1 MYKFKKIS
9 AAGLLAIPLIP
20 LLVLFCLEVGRT
32 INRRQI
38 RAQME
43 TASLRKVL
51 LAEKDINWVE
61 EGRELAI
68 EGEMFD
74 VQSITRLPDG
84 MVELTGVFDERETQL
99 NKELEMHLKMKGVHK
114 AILSTIAAIQAVV
127 ADPFKP
133 EIPVSSEIASHFNT
147 AYGFAVTSFKEEVIT
162 PPPQVLRFL

>member
-1 MYKFKKIS
+1 M
-9 AAGLLAIPLIP
+9 
-20 LLVLFCLEVGRT
+20 GRT
-32 INRRQI
+32 FNRRQV

-68 EGEMFD
+68 AGEMFD

-114 AILSTIAAIQAVV
+114 AILSMIAAIQAVV
-127 ADPFKP
+127 ADPVQP
-133 EIPVSSEIASHFNT
+133 EEPVLSEIAACFHT
-147 AYGFAVTSFKEEVIT
+147 AGQFSLSFFKGDVIT
-162 PPPQVLRFL
+162 PPPQTVRFI